1 MVVEWEV
8 GIQTL
13 SKFSAYLSKTK
24 FNFLGCEV
32 AANTVARHAEE
43 ALNIFCATSSGVFWF
58 SSILD
63 VVMSLPLT
71 AFYVGDNGNQ
81 GLFGES
87 KDTTETPAH
96 EIKPIVVCQKFAHT
110 G

>member
-1 MVVEWEV
+1 M
-8 GIQTL
+8 
-13 SKFSAYLSKTK
+13 
-24 FNFLGCEV
+24 
-32 AANTVARHAEE
+32 
-43 ALNIFCATSSGVFWF
+43 
-58 SSILD
+58 SILD

-87 KDTTETPAH
+87 KDTTETLAH